1 MIRAVAFSSFFGQNK
16 YNLCPRFSRQFD
28 SLYRYSVFVSQTA
41 LISNNLTYYLLSIY
55 TDIYLEAMVTEGS
68 NPANSN
74 KLSLKRLK
82 FTFILLTLN
91 NAAAVSKILFTTNE
105 ILFSNIT
112 GI

>member
-1 MIRAVAFSSFFGQNK
+1 
-16 YNLCPRFSRQFD
+16 
-28 SLYRYSVFVSQTA
+28 
-41 LISNNLTYYLLSIY
+41 
-55 TDIYLEAMVTEGS
+55 MVTEGS

-74 KLSLKRLK
+74 KLALKRLK

-105 ILFSNIT
+105 ILFSNVT